1 MENKEL
7 KELIIQK
14 KESYQGIIDETKKK
28 NADKTVITGI
38 SLAALVAGFGG
49 MMAPVSVP
57 LLIASLIA
65 TGSGLYGT
73 FANVPRFVKN
83 LYIRFKSKLAQ
94 RKLNKAL
101 DTINS
106 IEAEY
111 KTAEEP
117 KQKTKTK

>member
-49 MMAPVSVP
+49 IIAPVSVP
-57 LLIASLIA
+57 MFIASFIA
-65 TGSGLYGT
+65 TGAGAYGT
-73 FANVPRFVKN
+73 FSNVPRYVKN

-101 DTINS
+101 DVVNS
-106 IEAEY
+106 IEEEQ
-111 KTAEEP
+111 KTKEQP